1 MIDILQNI
9 ALEKGLIVNPTEI
22 EQWYN
27 SLNLTEIETPI
38 RNRFRVEL
46 WDGVS
51 PVNGVSAEDIKNN
64 PDFPKDPDAKGY
76 FVYIDNNLVYFQ
88 YHTINGKLAI
98 TDTNWQEESNKHVD
112 QLVQQMLQQEIVNK
126 FLQQFG
132 DRTQA
137 NVIMQQNLD
146 LMAALADIAVK
157 LGVI

>member
-1 MIDILQNI
+1 MIGVLKNI
-9 ALEKGLIVNPTEI
+9 ALEKGLVVNPTEI

-38 RNRFRVEL
+38 RSRFRVEL

-51 PVNGVSAEDIKNN
+51 PINGVSAEDIKNN

-76 FVYIDNNLVYFQ
+76 FIYIDDNLVYFQ
-88 YHTINGKLAI
+88 YHTINGKLPI
-98 TDTNWQEESNKHVD
+98 TDMNWQEESNKHVD
-112 QLVQQMLQQEIVNK
+112 QLVQQMVQQEIVNK

-146 LMAALADIAVK
+146 LVAALADIATK